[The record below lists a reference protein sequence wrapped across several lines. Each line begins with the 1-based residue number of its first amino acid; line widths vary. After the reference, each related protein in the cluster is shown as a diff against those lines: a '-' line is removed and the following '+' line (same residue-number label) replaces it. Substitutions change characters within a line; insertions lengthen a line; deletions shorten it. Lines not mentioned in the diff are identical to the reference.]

1 VRELERVSELIGRV
15 YDASL
20 DPERWP
26 DVLGMVCGF
35 VPGHAASLFSK
46 DVTDRSGNI
55 YYDDGS
61 LDPHYKQLYFDK
73 YVKLDPFNNA
83 HVFAE
88 LGEPASLSDW
98 MPYAEFLETRIYRE
112 LWQPQGIVDF
122 VCAVLDKS
130 ATGAALLGVFRH
142 ERDGMVDEE
151 ARRRMR
157 LIVPHVR
164 RAALIGKVIELKTAQ
179 AATFADTLDGITAA
193 MFLVDARGRLV
204 HANAAGN
211 ALIADADLL
220 RMSGSRLA
228 AADTQGDQALTEIFA
243 AAGTGDEA
251 LGVKGIALPLTSRGG
266 DRYVAH
272 VLPLTSGARRQ
283 TGAAFAAAAALF
295 VRKAAL
301 ESPGPLEVIAKTY
314 RLTPSELRVLLG
326 VVEVGGAPEVAEALG
341 VAETTVKFHLKRLF
355 EKTGTR
361 RQAELVKIVAGYSN
375 LPAG

>member
-1 VRELERVSELIGRV
+1 MRELERVSELIGQI

-26 DVLGMVCGF
+26 DVLGRVCGF

-46 DVTDRSGNI
+46 DVADRSGNI

-61 LDPHYKQLYFDK
+61 LDPGYKQLYFDK

-88 LGEPASLSDW
+88 VGEPASLSDW
-98 MPYAEFLETRIYRE
+98 MSYAEFLETRIYRE

-130 ATGAALLGVFRH
+130 ATGAALLGVFRN
-142 ERDGMVDEE
+142 ERNGMVDEG

-193 MFLVDARGRLV
+193 MFLVDARGRVV
-204 HANAAGN
+204 HANAAGGV
-211 ALIADADLL
+211 LLGDAGVV
-220 RMSGSRLA
+220 RMNGSRLA
-228 AADTQGDQALTEIFA
+228 AGDAQAEQALTEIFA
-243 AAGTGDEA
+243 AAGSGDEA
-251 LGVKGIALPLTSRGG
+251 LGVKGIALPLTSRNGE
-266 DRYVAH
+266 RYVAH
-272 VLPLTSGARRQ
+272 VLPLTSGERRR
-283 TGAAFAAAAALF
+283 TGASFAAAAALF

-301 ESPGPLEVIAKTY
+301 DTPGPLEVIAKTY

-341 VAETTVKFHLKRLF
+341 IAETTVKFHLKRLF

-375 LPAG
+375 LPVG